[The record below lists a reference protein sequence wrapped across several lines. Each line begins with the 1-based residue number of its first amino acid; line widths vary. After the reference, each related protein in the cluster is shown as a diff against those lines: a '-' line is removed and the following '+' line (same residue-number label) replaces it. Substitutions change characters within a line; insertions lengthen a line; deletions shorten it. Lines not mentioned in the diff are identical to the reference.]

1 MRVIA
6 GALGGRKLA
15 APRGLGT
22 RPTSDRVREA
32 LFMSLEPLTDLRV
45 VDLFAGSGALGI
57 EALSRGARWVDF
69 VESDARARRVL
80 EENLASLDLE
90 SRSQVWHLRL
100 PRGLEALH
108 DALGEADLVLGD
120 PPYGGREANA
130 VLAALGAE
138 GRLGASARVV
148 IEHHGK
154 DSLPEAVG
162 VLRCA
167 RRRRYGETVVSL
179 YQVSVGAESGDQEE
193 R

>member
-6 GALGGRKLA
+6 GTLGGRKLA

-32 LFMSLEPLTDLRV
+32 LFMSLEPLADLRV

-69 VESDARARRVL
+69 VESDVRARRVL

-90 SRSQVWHLRL
+90 SRSRVWRLRL
-100 PRGLEALH
+100 PHGLEAMHAELSV
-108 DALGEADLVLGD
+108 ADLVLAD

-130 VLAALGAE
+130 VLATLGKA
-138 GRLGASARVV
+138 GGLSATARVV

-154 DSLPEAVG
+154 DALPETVG

-167 RRRRYGETVVSL
+167 RQRRYGETVVSL
-179 YQVSVGAESGDQEE
+179 YRVSAGASGDQEE